1 MGYETWDLAFS
12 PRRDFTEKQRV
23 PNIRLAISNMCLKY
37 AFEMAANANSKKLD
51 AVSAQTRQALIEAGG
66 AVFAEVGFHN
76 ATVREICRRA
86 GANIAA
92 VNYHFGDKEA
102 LYRAVLA
109 YYQARA
115 LQKYPLDLGVHPG
128 ASAADRLRAFV
139 RSFLLRIFDHSS
151 DAWHGKLISREM
163 IDPTDALD
171 AIVVE
176 RIRPQAQHLG
186 GIVRELL
193 GGEPDAETV
202 RLCSF
207 SVVSQCLFYHHC
219 QPVVCRLFP
228 EQKFSPQQIE
238 KLADHITSFSLA
250 AINACS
256 RRFNEAE
263 PKRAATP
270 SASSRRR
277 LPTAR

>member
-1 MGYETWDLAFS
+1 MG
-12 PRRDFTEKQRV
+12 
-23 PNIRLAISNMCLKY
+23 LAISNNCLKY
-37 AFEMAANANSKKLD
+37 AFEMVAATQPKLD
-51 AVSAQTRQALIEAGG
+51 TSSAQTRQMLIEAGG
-66 AVFAEVGFHN
+66 AVFAEVGFHS

-92 VNYHFGDKEA
+92 VNYHFGDKDA
-102 LYRAVLA
+102 LYREVLA
-109 YYQARA
+109 YYQGRA
-115 LQKYPLDLGVHPG
+115 LQKFPLDLGVRPG
-128 ASAADRLRAFV
+128 APVAERLRAFV

-163 IDPTDALD
+163 IDPTSALD
-171 AIVVE
+171 TILVE

-193 GGEPDAETV
+193 GGEPDSETV

-228 EQKFSPQQIE
+228 EQKFTPEQIE
-238 KLADHITSFSLA
+238 HLADHITSFSLV
-250 AINACS
+250 AIKACS
-256 RRFNEAE
+256 RRGKEAD
-263 PKRAATP
+263 PKRADKP

-277 LPTAR
+277 LHASR

>member
-1 MGYETWDLAFS
+1 
-12 PRRDFTEKQRV
+12 
-23 PNIRLAISNMCLKY
+23 
-37 AFEMAANANSKKLD
+37 MAAAPQVD
-51 AVSAQTRQALIEAGG
+51 ASALQTRQSLIEAGG

-76 ATVREICRRA
+76 STVREICRRA

-92 VNYHFGDKEA
+92 VNYHFGDKAA
-102 LYRAVLA
+102 LYREVLD
-109 YYQARA
+109 YYQSRS
-115 LQKYPLDLGVHPG
+115 LQKFPLELGVRS
-128 ASAADRLRAFV
+128 SAPAAERLRAFV

-163 IDPTDALD
+163 IDPTNALD

-193 GGEPDAETV
+193 GGDPNVELV

-219 QPVVCRLFP
+219 QPVVSRLFP
-228 EQKFSPQQIE
+228 EQKFSPEDIE
-238 KLADHITSFSLA
+238 RLAEHITRFSLA
-250 AINACS
+250 AIKAIARKQS
-256 RRFNEAE
+256 A
-263 PKRAATP
+263 
-270 SASSRRR
+270 ASSRRLPARKR
-277 LPTAR
+277 LQRTNSRPATSR

>member
-1 MGYETWDLAFS
+1 MELAS
-12 PRRDFTEKQRV
+12 
-23 PNIRLAISNMCLKY
+23 SNSCLKY
-37 AFEMAANANSKKLD
+37 AFEMAAAPPRLD
-51 AVSAQTRQALIEAGG
+51 ASAAQTRQALIEAGG

-92 VNYHFGDKEA
+92 VNYHFGDKDA
-102 LYRAVLA
+102 LYREVLA
-109 YYQARA
+109 YYQGRA
-115 LQKYPLDLGVHPG
+115 LQKYPLDLGVRPG
-128 ASAADRLRAFV
+128 APAAERLRAFV

-163 IDPTDALD
+163 IDPTSALD

-186 GIVRELL
+186 AIVRELL

-228 EQKFSPQQIE
+228 EQKFAPEQIE
-238 KLADHITSFSLA
+238 RLADHITSFSLA
-250 AINACS
+250 AIKETA
-256 RRFNEAE
+256 RRT
-263 PKRAATP
+263 ATK
-270 SASSRRR
+270 
-277 LPTAR
+277 PTATGSARGTGKKSRTTRHAPR

>member
-1 MGYETWDLAFS
+1 
-12 PRRDFTEKQRV
+12 
-23 PNIRLAISNMCLKY
+23 
-37 AFEMAANANSKKLD
+37 MAAANNSKKLD
-51 AVSAQTRQALIEAGG
+51 ASAAQTRQMLIEAGG

-92 VNYHFGDKEA
+92 VNYHFGDKDA
-102 LYRAVLA
+102 LYREVLA
-109 YYQARA
+109 YFQGRA
-115 LQKYPLDLGVHPG
+115 LQKYPLDLGVQPD
-128 ASAADRLRAFV
+128 APAAERLRAFV
-139 RSFLLRIFDHSS
+139 RSFLLRLFDHSS

-228 EQKFSPQQIE
+228 EQNFSPQQIE
-238 KLADHITSFSLA
+238 KLADHITGFSLA
-250 AINACS
+250 AIEETARRTAAKPTASGSARAAGKKS
-256 RRFNEAE
+256 RR
-263 PKRAATP
+263 PRHAA
-270 SASSRRR
+270 R
-277 LPTAR
+277 